1 MISPASAIR
10 SASTVADSRHV
21 VLDTAF
27 GSGDQFLAAIG
38 RRRAAPPATAGHLH
52 YLAIVPSVPGAST
65 LAGLAAAVPGLAAQW
80 PVDVPGLHRL
90 HLPAAS
96 LTLDLLAGP
105 AETWLTEI
113 VARVDEFIIAEPLGH
128 LRALQR
134 LATPASTLRIRQPDE
149 QALRSLR
156 AAGFT
161 ITGEPEGAWH
171 HATYTSRKPQPPR
184 TPPPERRA
192 IIIGAGVAGS
202 AACERLAA
210 RGWQAT
216 LIERHDAPAQEASGN
231 RAGIFMPLLSKD
243 DNIPTRL
250 TRAAYLYAQRTWQ
263 HLGGLDPYAL
273 GPEAEAGAIRG
284 NQCGVL
290 QLARDAEHALLQKE
304 VVDTWRYPEQ
314 YVRWLDAQQASA
326 MLGAATPYGAWHF
339 PQGGWATP
347 ATACRAMLRAC
358 GDKLHRIFHTEAL
371 RIERAGEEWQV
382 LDKQGRLLAAA
393 PTVVLANGAGATA
406 LDQAKELPLYT
417 MRGQVTHLAEG
428 TFPSLS
434 LVVCREAYMTPAV
447 EGIVSVGATYDKSS
461 DRQLWQSS
469 QDENLLRAEE
479 ILGSPHGAGAPLQ
492 GRVGFRTMA
501 PDRLPLVGALP
512 DSSNE
517 TRTERLRELPRH
529 PGIYTLLGY
538 ASRGLIWAPLAAEIL
553 ACQLEDEPLPIE
565 ATLAAALDPGR
576 FLLKHRRKL

>member
-1 MISPASAIR
+1 
-10 SASTVADSRHV
+10 VADSRHV

-27 GSGDQFLAAIG
+27 GSGGQFLAALS
-38 RRRAAPPATAGHLH
+38 RHRSAHTAAAGHLH
-52 YLAIVPSVPGAST
+52 YLAIVPSVPGAPALAA
-65 LAGLAAAVPGLAAQW
+65 LAGAVPALAEQW

-90 HLPAAS
+90 HVPAER
-96 LTLDLLAGP
+96 LTLDLLVGP
-105 AETWLTEI
+105 AGAWLPEI
-113 VARVDEFIIAEPLGH
+113 VARVDAFIIAEPLDH
-128 LRALQR
+128 IRALQR
-134 LATPASTLRIRQPDE
+134 LAAPASTLRIRQPDE

-161 ITGEPEGAWH
+161 ISVEAEGEWL
-171 HATYTSRKPQPPR
+171 HASYTSRKPQPPR
-184 TPPPERRA
+184 NPMPERRA
-192 IIIGAGVAGS
+192 IVIGAGVAGS

-210 RGWQAT
+210 RGWQVT
-216 LIERHDAPAQEASGN
+216 LVERHDAPAQEASGN

-250 TRAAYLYAQRTWQ
+250 TRAAYLYAQRAWR
-263 HLGGLDPYAL
+263 HLGGLDPHAP

-284 NQCGVL
+284 DQCGVL

-304 VVDTWRYPEQ
+304 VVDTWHYPER
-314 YVRWLDAQQASA
+314 YVRWLDARQASA
-326 MLGAATPYGAWHF
+326 MLGAPTPYGAWHF

-358 GDKLHRIFHTEAL
+358 GDKLHRIFHSEAL
-371 RIERAGEEWQV
+371 RIERAGKAWQV
-382 LDKQGRLLAAA
+382 FSTQGQLLATA
-393 PTVVLANGAGATA
+393 PTVILANGAGATA
-406 LDQAKELPLYT
+406 LEQASELPLYT
-417 MRGQVTHLAEG
+417 MRGQVTHLAAG
-428 TFPSLS
+428 TFPSLP
-434 LVVCREAYMTPAV
+434 LVVCREAYMTPV
-447 EGIVSVGATYDKSS
+447 VDGSISVGATYDKST

-479 ILGSPHGAGAPLQ
+479 ILGSRHGAGAPLD

-501 PDRLPLVGALP
+501 PDRLPLVGPLP
-512 DSSNE
+512 DSSNAA
-517 TRTERLRELPRH
+517 RAERLRDLPRH
-529 PGIYTLLGY
+529 PGIHTLLGY

-576 FLLKHRRKL
+576 FLLKQRRKL